1 MRNLNGAELPCV
13 STLGNRPA
21 AALTTELL
29 YLYIDRSSRLSCSV
43 SPQSEIEFHG
53 PKSSKEGITS
63 MSAIKAKVED
73 AASSAKAGT
82 EKAMAAAGEKAEKA
96 TMRDPMKKRAAEE
109 RKARGPEAGDRI
121 RREGR
126 EGWPWPREDRHAHG
140 GGSE

>member
-53 PKSSKEGITS
+53 PKSTQEVIAS

-82 EKAMAAAGEKAEKA
+82 EKAMAAAGEKVEKA
-96 TMRDPMKKRAAEE
+96 TTRDPMKRREAEE
-109 RKARGPEAGDRI
+109 RK
-121 RREGR
+121 
-126 EGWPWPREDRHAHG
+126 EDRKLEIESDERVEKAGH
-140 GGSE
+140 GSEKKHTVEG

>member
-43 SPQSEIEFHG
+43 SPQSESEIEFHG
-53 PKSSKEGITS
+53 PKSSQEGITS

-82 EKAMAAAGEKAEKA
+82 EKAMAAGGEKAEKA

-109 RKARGPEAGDRI
+109 RK
-121 RREGR
+121 
-126 EGWPWPREDRHAHG
+126 EDRKLEIESDERVEKAG
-140 GGSE
+140 NGSEKKHTVEG

>member
-29 YLYIDRSSRLSCSV
+29 YLYIDRSSRLSCRV

-53 PKSSKEGITS
+53 PKSSQEGITS

-109 RKARGPEAGDRI
+109 RK
-121 RREGR
+121 
-126 EGWPWPREDRHAHG
+126 EDRKLEIESDERVEKAGH
-140 GGSE
+140 GSEKKHTVEG